1 MYIKRQIEQEI
12 RDMAASYPVVT
23 LTGPRQCGKTT
34 VIKHIFQHYP
44 YINLE
49 APDILDEIKADPRR
63 FLRLHKEGVIID
75 EIQRYPELLSYI
87 QVVVDEE
94 KKLGQFILTGSNQL
108 ALSAAVSQ
116 SLAGRTALL
125 NLLPLSITEVGNI
138 KNNEVDHYLFS
149 GFYPRIYE
157 INMPPVKYYRDYVGS
172 YVERDIRQL
181 IHIKDI
187 SLFKKCLKLL
197 AGRLGQI
204 LNYQSLA
211 NEVGVSGHTIKA
223 WLSILEALYII
234 KLLPPYFENFGK
246 RAIKSPKI
254 FFIDVGLAC
263 YLLGIREISQVERD
277 PLRGALFENM
287 VIMEF
292 FKMRYNKGE
301 TGDLYFFRDNN
312 QNEIDLVFK
321 QGAQLVP
328 VEIKS
333 SETFQSYFLKGLE
346 KFNEIANNTPPI
358 GFLIYAGEKSMSIR
372 SSHVLNFLAI
382 PTIEKILHAD

>member
-1 MYIKRQIEQEI
+1 MYIKRHIEQEI
-12 RDMAASYPVVT
+12 RDMAAFYPVVT

-34 VIKHIFQHYP
+34 VIKHLFHHYP

-49 APDILDEIKADPRR
+49 APDMLDEVKADPRR

-87 QVVVDEE
+87 QVIVDEE

-108 ALSAAVSQ
+108 ELTAAVSQ

-125 NLLPLSITEVGNI
+125 NLLPLSMTEVGENR
-138 KNNEVDHYLFS
+138 EVDNYIFS

-157 INMPPVKYYRDYVGS
+157 MNILPVKYYRDYVGS

-181 IHIKDI
+181 IHVKDI
-187 SLFKKCLKLL
+187 NLFKKCLKLL
-197 AGRLGQI
+197 AGRIGQI
-204 LNYQSLA
+204 LNYQNLA
-211 NEVGVSGHTIKA
+211 NEVGVSGHTIKS

-263 YLLGIREISQVERD
+263 YLLGIREMQQVARD

-312 QNEIDLVFK
+312 QNEVDLVFK

-333 SETFQSYFLKGLE
+333 SETFQSYFLKGLDR
-346 KFNEIANNTPPI
+346 FNEMVNNIPPI
-358 GFLIYAGEKSMSIR
+358 GFLIYAGEKSMPVR
-372 SSHVLNFLAI
+372 DFHVLNFHDI
-382 PTIEKILHAD
+382 PNIEKKLN